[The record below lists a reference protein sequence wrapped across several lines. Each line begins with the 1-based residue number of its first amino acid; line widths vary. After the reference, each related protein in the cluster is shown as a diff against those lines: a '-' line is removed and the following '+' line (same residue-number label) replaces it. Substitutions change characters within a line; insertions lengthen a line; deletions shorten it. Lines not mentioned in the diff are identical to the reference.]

1 MQFLGR
7 LLNLPKNC
15 SRIREAYV
23 FGAPA
28 GILYWILASKI
39 QGHSRVVT
47 NHKVKYDLVKS
58 FKEQNFLM
66 ARSLR
71 SDFSVQRVYT
81 WRQVI

>member
-1 MQFLGR
+1 MKFLGR

-15 SRIREAYV
+15 IRTREAYV
-23 FGAPA
+23 CGAPA
-28 GILYWILASKI
+28 GILYWILASTI
-39 QGHSRVVT
+39 QGHSRAVT

-71 SDFSVQRVYT
+71 NDYSVQKVYT
-81 WRQVI
+81 WRQEI